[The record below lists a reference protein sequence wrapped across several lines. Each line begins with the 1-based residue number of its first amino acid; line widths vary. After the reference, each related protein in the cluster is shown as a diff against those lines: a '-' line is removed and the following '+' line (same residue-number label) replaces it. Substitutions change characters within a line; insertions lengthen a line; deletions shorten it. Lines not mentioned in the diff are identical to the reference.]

1 MNGALLAITLAAAP
15 GPPPP
20 PSPAPPPSVHER
32 LERGDRPTAI
42 FTYQIDGRCRVDK
55 TRKLQGARELLWRQ
69 VAAAR
74 EITKERTVWRFID
87 NTRTQLRERRVKL
100 RGELVRHGELVC
112 HVRPSGDVVKAWI
125 ERQDTS
131 VARRRTPTRESVA
144 VHDGR
149 IPDLGTFSVTFEPP
163 TADASP

>member
-1 MNGALLAITLAAAP
+1 MIGALLAITLVAAP
-15 GPPPP
+15 APP
-20 PSPAPPPSVHER
+20 PSPAPAPSIHER
-32 LERGDRPTAI
+32 LERSDQPTAI
-42 FTYQIDGRCRVDK
+42 FTYQIDGRCRVDNA
-55 TRKLQGARELLWRQ
+55 RKLQGARELLWRK

-74 EITKERTVWRFID
+74 EITEERTVWRFID

-100 RGELVRHGELVC
+100 RGELVRRGELVC

-131 VARRRTPTRESVA
+131 VARRRAPTRESIA
-144 VHDGR
+144 VRDGR

-163 TADASP
+163 AGDAAT